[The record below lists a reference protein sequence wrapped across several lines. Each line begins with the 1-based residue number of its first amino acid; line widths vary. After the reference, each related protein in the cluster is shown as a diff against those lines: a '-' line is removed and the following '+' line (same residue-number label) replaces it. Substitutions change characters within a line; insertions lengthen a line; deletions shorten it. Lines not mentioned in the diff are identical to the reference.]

1 MEEPR
6 TLAPAHLLYTH
17 THMYSR
23 MCSHTHYH
31 AHTIHSHM
39 HTYAF
44 THSFTHIHTHS
55 HTLSHSHF
63 RNRSV
68 KEKHVGLLPVSN
80 YPFKYIE
87 NIFWPLTATFLMS
100 HRMTELALVSEVIIY
115 SFTVFLLLIAEII
128 VASRWTG
135 CWHHFC
141 LIWIF
146 STFQLEL
153 FIWMIKFVVITNFG
167 FGWVF

>member
-1 MEEPR
+1 MLSQNLPHSSPFSIYLMPFMEEPR

-87 NIFWPLTATFLMS
+87 NIF
-100 HRMTELALVSEVIIY
+100 
-115 SFTVFLLLIAEII
+115 
-128 VASRWTG
+128 
-135 CWHHFC
+135 
-141 LIWIF
+141 
-146 STFQLEL
+146 
-153 FIWMIKFVVITNFG
+153 
-167 FGWVF
+167 